1 MTKLHRIWSVFLVGI
16 VATAAFAVA
25 CGEPEPDPTATPE
38 PTPQPFPYTVVDGG
52 GEEVA
57 FEAPPEK
64 IVSFDSAVVEILFAI
79 GQGHRV
85 VGTHDFVDFPPEA
98 AEIPKLGSSFSINL
112 EATVDL
118 KPDLVFLFSDQFQAD
133 LERAGLKVFYQ
144 KTLSDDFRKV
154 ADNIRMWGRITGAVD
169 QAEDAAAGFE
179 SRVRDIEET
188 MASVDQGHSI
198 FQDEG
203 ELWTPGSDTLVGKVF
218 ELLKLDNIAHDVS
231 GYKQLSPEIVVDRDP
246 QLIIAQYSD
255 NISGNDAFK
264 DVKAVKTGKVLV
276 PQSNA
281 LSVAGPRFVE
291 GIEEI
296 AKWAYPDLFE

>member
-38 PTPQPFPYTVVDGG
+38 PTPALFPYTVVGGDGA
-52 GEEVA
+52 EVA
-57 FEAPPEK
+57 FESPPER
-64 IVSFDSAVVEILFAI
+64 IVAFDSAVVEILFAI
-79 GQGHRV
+79 GEGHRV
-85 VGTHDFVDFPPEA
+85 VGTHDFVDYPPEA
-98 AEIPKLGSSFSINL
+98 TDIPRLGSSFSINL
-112 EATVDL
+112 EATVDV
-118 KPDLVFLFSDQFQAD
+118 KPDLVFLFSDQFQGD

-154 ADNIRMWGRITGAVD
+154 ADNIRMWGRITGGVD
-169 QAEDAAAGFE
+169 RAEDVASGFE

-188 MASVDQGHSI
+188 MASVDQAHSV

-203 ELWTPGSDTLVGKVF
+203 DLWTPGPDTLVGKVF
-218 ELLKLDNIAHDVS
+218 ELLKLKNIAHDIS
-231 GYKQLSPEIVVDRDP
+231 GYKQLSPEIVVERDP
-246 QLIIAQYSD
+246 ELIIAQYSD
-255 NISGNDAFK
+255 TISGNDAFK
-264 DVKAVKTGKVLV
+264 DVKAVKGGYVLV